1 MISSP
6 WMKSELLFVV
16 FVVDIFVF
24 ESSTVRGVLGLN
36 VEKRMEKNNVTI
48 VMAFFILLIKK

>member
-1 MISSP
+1 
-6 WMKSELLFVV
+6 MKSELLFVV